1 MCKGYKQWMCH
12 LLEFWGMTPVHP
24 LSYVLVLEYQ
34 VSGHCGCTGIHYFYK
49 WRVDRVLLL
58 KFTGSGAYVITVQGH
73 VHAYS
78 WLLFMHLQGRHKS
91 VLYTHTLVLSCWLS
105 HGVVKS
111 LLPSLPYLHTGFSWL
126 LQILDFSSYQ
136 NVECTCPLADW
147 VYPVNTGHCVWHCT
161 QLRKPDESTT
171 MSPSI
176 CTWCSILAA
185 VEPSAGNYNPSLTHV
200 FHPPGIGQYNLW
212 RHSCLV
218 HST

>member
-1 MCKGYKQWMCH
+1 MWKYRWLCKGYRQWMCH

-111 LLPSLPYLHTGFSWL
+111 LLPSLL
-126 LQILDFSSYQ
+126 
-136 NVECTCPLADW
+136 TCIQA
-147 VYPVNTGHCVWHCT
+147 
-161 QLRKPDESTT
+161 
-171 MSPSI
+171 
-176 CTWCSILAA
+176 
-185 VEPSAGNYNPSLTHV
+185 SAGCCRSWTLVPTRMLNVHV
-200 FHPPGIGQYNLW
+200 L
-212 RHSCLV
+212 
-218 HST
+218 